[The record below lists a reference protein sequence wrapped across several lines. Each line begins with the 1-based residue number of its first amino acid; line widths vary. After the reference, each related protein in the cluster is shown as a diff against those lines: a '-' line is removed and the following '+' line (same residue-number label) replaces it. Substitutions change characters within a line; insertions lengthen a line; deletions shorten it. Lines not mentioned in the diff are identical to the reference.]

1 MAAPGVSAQNPTT
14 LAGTITSSAGG
25 PLFAA
30 SVLIPSM
37 NIGVATNSQGRYVLI
52 VPAARATGQTV
63 SMTVNMI
70 GRASQTVAVTL
81 SPGTQEFNFILAED
95 PLLLD
100 EIVVT
105 GLGLDRQRAKL
116 GVTINTVRADEI
128 AMSHEPNI
136 VAAGAGVSTSDLA
149 AHVLGRRILPRP
161 HINGARA
168 LGGSKPP
175 VNFPLDRGIAP
186 ALASGARSSAG

>member
-116 GVTINTVRADEI
+116 GVTINTVRAEEI
-128 AMSHEPNI
+128 ALSNETNI